1 MSTLHIVSCSPQ
13 LAEIYSSL
21 RRLLGPDDGILLT
34 GDGVYAGVQPE
45 TGLTAPLYALK
56 PDVIARGLQSL
67 WPDSI
72 QLIDHAG
79 YVDLCVR
86 YDKSLNWS
94 AA

>member
-13 LAEIYSSL
+13 STETFSSL

-34 GDGVYAGVQPE
+34 GDGVYVGVHPAI
-45 TGLTAPLYALK
+45 GLTVPMYALM
-56 PDVIARGLQSL
+56 PDVTARGLQPL

-72 QLIDHAG
+72 PLIDHAG

-86 YDKSLNWS
+86 YEKTLNWS

>member
-13 LAEIYSSL
+13 SAESFSSM
-21 RRLLGPDDGILLT
+21 RRLLGPDDAILLT
-34 GDGVYAGVQPE
+34 GDAVYAGVQPE
-45 TGLTAPLYALK
+45 TSLTAPLYALK
-56 PDVIARGLQSL
+56 LDVIARGLQSL

-72 QLIDHAG
+72 RLIDHAG